1 MFEKYFQLKENN
13 TNIGTEIAAGVTTF
27 FAMSYIVF
35 VNPQILSLTGMPSQA
50 VFLATI
56 ISSAIGTLIMGIY
69 AKVPYAQAPGMG
81 LNAFFTYTVVF
92 ALGFSWQ
99 EALMMV
105 FICGIVNIIITMTR
119 IRKMII
125 HSIPETLQHAIGGG
139 IGVFIAYIG
148 LKNANFLEF
157 TSEAKDI
164 MVVNNDSF
172 DAVNETY
179 QGGLSTV
186 VTGGGIIPD
195 LTSFTSPAVLLAL
208 FGLIITVILLVAN
221 VKGAILI
228 GIIATTLVGI
238 PMGVTDL
245 SGLTNPANS
254 IGAAFSDLGTTF
266 GAAFSSEGLG
276 SLLADPSRYALVF
289 ITVFAFT
296 LTDIFDT
303 IGTFIG
309 TGRKTGIFTLDDE
322 KAMDEGKGIN
332 TKMEKAL
339 FADAIAT
346 TAGAVFGTSN
356 VTTFVE
362 STAGI
367 GAGGRTGLTSVTT
380 GILFLL
386 AAIFSPV
393 IAVVPGAA
401 TAPALIVVGIMMM
414 SAFGEIN
421 WNDLEE
427 AVPAFFASIFMAFAY
442 SISYGIAAGF
452 VFYIITKVVRRKAK
466 LIHPVIW
473 VTAGLFVIN
482 FIVMAMLHV

>member
-1 MFEKYFQLKENN
+1 MLEKFFQLKENN
-13 TNIGTEIAAGVTTF
+13 TSVGTEIAAGVTTF

-50 VFLATI
+50 VFLATV
-56 ISSAIGTLIMGIY
+56 ISAAIGTLIMGLY

-92 ALGFSWQ
+92 ALGFTWQ

-105 FICGIVNIIITMTR
+105 FICGIVNIIITLTS

-125 HSIPETLQHAIGGG
+125 HAIPATLQHAIGGG

-148 LKNANFLEF
+148 LKNANFLQF
-157 TSEAKDI
+157 TSEAPDI
-164 MVVNNDSF
+164 ISANNAAFDPAAESF
-172 DAVNETY
+172 E
-179 QGGLSTV
+179 GGLSTI
-186 VTGGGIIPD
+186 VTGGGIVPD
-195 LTSFTSPAVLLAL
+195 LTSFTSPYVLVAL
-208 FGLIITVILLVAN
+208 IGLIITIILLIAN

-228 GIIATTLVGI
+228 GIVVATVIGI

-245 SGLTNPANS
+245 SGLTDPANS
-254 IGAAFSDLGTTF
+254 IGSAFSDLGTTF

-289 ITVFAFT
+289 VTVFAFT

-309 TGRKTGIFTLDDE
+309 TGRKAGIFTLEDE
-322 KAMDEGKGIN
+322 QSMDQGRGIN

-367 GAGGRTGLTSVTT
+367 GAGGRTGLTSVIT
-380 GILFLL
+380 GTLFLL
-386 AAIFSPV
+386 AAVFSPV
-393 IAVVPGAA
+393 ISIVPGAA

-452 VFYIITKVVRRKAK
+452 IFYIITKVVKRKFNE
-466 LIHPVIW
+466 IHPVIW
-473 VTAGLFVIN
+473 VTATLFLIN
-482 FIVMAMLHV
+482 FVVMAMLHV

>member
-1 MFEKYFQLKENN
+1 MLEKYFQLKENN
-13 TNIGTEIAAGVTTF
+13 TNVGREIAAGVTTF

-56 ISSAIGTLIMGIY
+56 ISSAIGTLIMGLY

-92 ALGFSWQ
+92 ALEFSWQ
-99 EALMMV
+99 EALAMV
-105 FICGIVNIIITMTR
+105 FICGIVNIIITMTS

-125 HSIPETLQHAIGGG
+125 HAIPESLQHAIGGG

-148 LKNANFLEF
+148 LKNADFLEF
-157 TSEAKDI
+157 TSEAPNI
-164 MVVNNDSF
+164 ISANNEAF
-172 DAVNETY
+172 DAAKETY
-179 QGGLSTV
+179 QGGLNTV

-195 LTSFTSPAVLLAL
+195 LTAFATPHVLL
-208 FGLIITVILLVAN
+208 GLIGLVLTIILLIAN

-228 GIIATTLVGI
+228 GIIGTTLIGI

-245 SGLTNPANS
+245 SGLTNPSNS
-254 IGAAFSDLGTTF
+254 IGSAFSDLGITF
-266 GAAFSSEGLG
+266 GAAFGSEGFG

-332 TKMEKAL
+332 TKLEKAL

-346 TAGAVFGTSN
+346 TAGSIFGTSN

-367 GAGGRTGLTSVTT
+367 GAGGRTGLTSVAT
-380 GILFLL
+380 GIMFLL
-386 AAIFSPV
+386 AAVFSPV
-393 IAVVPGAA
+393 IAIVPGAA

-427 AVPAFFASIFMAFAY
+427 AVPAFFASIFMGFAY

-452 VFYIITKVVRRKAK
+452 VFYIITKVVKGKAK
-466 LIHPVIW
+466 VIHPVIW
-473 VTAGLFVIN
+473 VTAALFIIN
-482 FIVMAMLHV
+482 FIVMANI